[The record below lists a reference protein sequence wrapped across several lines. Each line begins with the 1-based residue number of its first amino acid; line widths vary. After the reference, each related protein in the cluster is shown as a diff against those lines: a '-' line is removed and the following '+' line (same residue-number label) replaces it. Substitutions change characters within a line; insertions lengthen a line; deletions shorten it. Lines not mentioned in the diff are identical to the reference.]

1 MSTPT
6 HCPYCA
12 FQCGM
17 TLAGTPAAPELDGDA
32 AFPVNNGA
40 LCIKG
45 WTAGAALAH
54 PERLATPLVRDAD
67 GVLRAAS
74 WDEALGRIA
83 AAFREARAAYGADA
97 VGVFGG
103 GSLTNEKSY
112 LLGKFARV
120 ALQTASI
127 DYNGRF
133 CMSSAAAAGIRALG
147 VDRGLPFPLADLA
160 GAEVILLTGG
170 NPAETMPPLM
180 QYFERQRAAGGK
192 LIVADP
198 RLTPT
203 GQRADLH
210 LRLIPGTDA
219 ALANGLLHILI
230 RDGLTDDAY
239 IGERTAGFDAVR
251 NLAATYWPERVERI
265 TGVPESRLLRAA
277 RMLGAASSAMILTG
291 RGAEQQR
298 QGTGNVLSFINIAL
312 ALGLAGRPHSGYGC
326 LTGQGNGQG
335 GREHGQKADQLPGYR
350 LITDPAA
357 RRHIAGVWG
366 VAEADLPGPGRSAY
380 EMLDTLGQEGGVRAL
395 LVMGSNVAVSAP
407 RAVHIAERL
416 RALDFLA
423 VSDFF
428 RSETAA
434 LADVVLPA
442 AQWAEESGTMTNLEG
457 RVIRRRRV
465 FAMPEGVRDDIAVI
479 CGLAQRLGKGE
490 YFPYIGGD
498 GDGDANGDGGGI
510 DTAAIFEELGRASA
524 GGAADYSGI
533 SYDRIDAEDGVF
545 WPCPGAGHPGTPRMF
560 VDGFP
565 TADGRARFH
574 PVRHGAPAEEPDG
587 EYPLWLTT
595 GRNLA
600 QYQSGTQT
608 RRIGELRALAP
619 FPAAELHP
627 VTARRYGVA
636 DGAAIVLASRRGT
649 AHFTARLTRNIRE
662 DTVFAPF
669 HWGGP
674 QAVNRLTNPALDP
687 VSRMPEF
694 KAAAVRIEAA
704 AAAEPVDEVNEVDGV
719 SGVGG
724 IDRVD
729 GTEGT
734 T

>member
-1 MSTPT
+1 MTLTGTPT
-6 HCPYCA
+6 
-12 FQCGM
+12 
-17 TLAGTPAAPELDGDA
+17 APEIDGDA

-54 PERLATPLVRDAD
+54 PERLTTPLVRGAA
-67 GVLRAAS
+67 GVLHPAT
-74 WDEALGRIA
+74 WDDALGRIA
-83 AAFREARAAYGADA
+83 AAFRQTRAAYGADA

-120 ALQTASI
+120 ALQTANI

-147 VDRGLPFPLADLA
+147 LDRGLPFPLDDIA
-160 GAEVILLTGG
+160 GAGVILLTGG

-180 QYFERQRAAGGK
+180 QYFERQRANGGK

-203 GQRADLH
+203 AQRADLH
-210 LRLIPGTDA
+210 LRLRPGSDA

-230 RDGLTDDAY
+230 RDGLIDAGY
-239 IGERTAGFDAVR
+239 IDARTVGFDAVR

-277 RMLGAASSAMILTG
+277 RMLGTAQSAMVLTG
-291 RGAEQQR
+291 RGAEQQA
-298 QGTGNVLSFINIAL
+298 QGVANVMSFINIAL
-312 ALGLAGRPHSGYGC
+312 ALGLVGRPHSGYGC

-366 VAEADLPGPGRSAY
+366 VDERTLPGPGRSAY
-380 EMLDTLGQEGGVRAL
+380 EMLDTLGRAGGVRAL

-407 RAVHIAERL
+407 NAIQIADRL
-416 RALDFLA
+416 QALDFLA

-428 RSETAA
+428 VSETAEY
-434 LADVVLPA
+434 ADVVLPA

-465 FAMPEGVRDDIAVI
+465 FAPPDGVRDDIAVI
-479 CGLAQRLGKGE
+479 CDLAQRLGKGE
-490 YFPYIGGD
+490 YFRAADP
-498 GDGDANGDGGGI
+498 
-510 DTAAIFEELGRASA
+510 AAIFDELGRASA
-524 GGAADYSGI
+524 GGVADYAGI
-533 SYDRIDAEDGVF
+533 SYAKIDANAGVF
-545 WPCPGAGHPGTPRMF
+545 WPCPDAAHPGTPRMF
-560 VDGFP
+560 VDGFL

-574 PVRHGAPAEEPDG
+574 PVAHGAPAEEPDAA
-587 EYPLWLTT
+587 YSLYLTT

-608 RRIGELRALAP
+608 RRIGELRELAP
-619 FPAAELHP
+619 APLAELHP
-627 VTARRYGVA
+627 VTAQRYGVA
-636 DGAAIVLASRRGT
+636 DGDIVALSTRRGT
-649 AHFTARLTRNIRE
+649 AQFTAKLTRAIRE

-669 HWGGP
+669 HWGGI

-687 VSRMPEF
+687 TSRMPEF
-694 KAAAVRIEAA
+694 KVAAARIEVVGA
-704 AAAEPVDEVNEVDGV
+704 NSDGRHSDIPNRHSDIPNRHTDSPNRH
-719 SGVGG
+719 SGESRNP
-724 IDRVD
+724 DA
-729 GTEGT
+729 
-734 T
+734 